1 MRIGEVNTSGQI
13 LRKALTNQG
22 TGRNH
27 VTRNVGSSN
36 QPRDGKDHRSNFG
49 FRALNSQQ
57 RSSGQDMRAGQS
69 NDHRSNFGFRALNS
83 QQRISGQDMRAGQSN
98 ITRDVNQSQHYGRM
112 PKASTVQGR
121 QVGSLGSLHTAQ
133 NGTQGAGPMRRRQA
147 AGISGA
153 RNKAVEIVTLD
164 SDSEDET
171 FEEMQ
176 TELVRMVERKLGR
189 KRSHPETRG
198 KYYAF

>member
-1 MRIGEVNTSGQI
+1 MRIEAGDVRYT
-13 LRKALTNQG
+13 RKALTNQG

-36 QPRDGKDHRSNFG
+36 QTRDGKDHRSNFG

-57 RSSGQDMRAGQS
+57 GSSGQDMRAGQS
-69 NDHRSNFGFRALNS
+69 NDHRSNFGFRAQNS
-83 QQRISGQDMRAGQSN
+83 QQRISRQDMRAGQSN
-98 ITRDVNQSQHYGRM
+98 ITRDKSQHYGRM

-147 AGISGA
+147 AGISGV
-153 RNKAVEIVTLD
+153 RN
-164 SDSEDET
+164 
-171 FEEMQ
+171 
-176 TELVRMVERKLGR
+176 
-189 KRSHPETRG
+189 
-198 KYYAF
+198 

>member
-1 MRIGEVNTSGQI
+1 MGADQSTPISATIELKIEAGEDNVRCEI

-36 QPRDGKDHRSNFG
+36 QPRDGKDHRSNLG

-69 NDHRSNFGFRALNS
+69 NYHRSNFGFRELNS

-121 QVGSLGSLHTAQ
+121 QDGSLGSLHMAQ
-133 NGTQGAGPMRRRQA
+133 NGTQGAGLM
-147 AGISGA
+147 
-153 RNKAVEIVTLD
+153 
-164 SDSEDET
+164 
-171 FEEMQ
+171 
-176 TELVRMVERKLGR
+176 
-189 KRSHPETRG
+189 
-198 KYYAF
+198 